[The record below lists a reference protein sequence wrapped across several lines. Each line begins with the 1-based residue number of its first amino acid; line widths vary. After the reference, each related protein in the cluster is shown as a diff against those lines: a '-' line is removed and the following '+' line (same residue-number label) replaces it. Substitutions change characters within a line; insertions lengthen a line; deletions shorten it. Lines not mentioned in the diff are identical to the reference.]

1 MNENT
6 VEVEIVEENKEV
18 VLSEIKY
25 PVSQVDLNNLLLDY
39 KDIPDINPDADDV
52 IVSEQYQFVLK
63 GHKAFVKART
73 GIEKTRKQLKQPAL
87 DYGKRVDGIAKEFQ
101 SLIKSTEDKLFLQRK
116 TVEDNEARKQREA
129 EEAEDARVNNINSA
143 INSLKQLP
151 MECINKSSEAISD
164 VLKSIEAPNKEFYS
178 EFYDE
183 ALEVFGA
190 SSSQVRQMLENQYL
204 VENAEKIQAE
214 KDAEAKRIQDEE
226 DAKHRAEKDA
236 LAKQQAEFQK
246 QKDDF
251 ERQQREQQEI
261 INRQKAEIEADEL
274 AKQQEAERVEKEA
287 IRKKQFEEQE
297 IIKKEQEAIRLKQIE
312 EQKTIE
318 AQRIAEQ
325 NAQDEE
331 YKKSVRLQLL
341 EELKELKT
349 MTKIADAIISGVITN
364 VRWIA

>member
-1 MNENT
+1 MIEA
-6 VEVEIVEENKEV
+6 EIIEENNEV

-39 KDIPDINPDADDV
+39 KDIPEINPDANDV

-87 DYGKRVDGIAKEFQ
+87 DYGKQVDGIAKEFQ

-151 MECINKSSEAISD
+151 IECINKNSEAISE
-164 VLKSIEAPNKEFYS
+164 VLKSIEAPGKEFYC

-190 SSSQVRQMLENQYL
+190 SSSQIRQMLENQYL
-204 VENAEKIQAE
+204 VENAEKIQTE

-226 DAKHRAEKDA
+226 DAKHQAEKDA

-251 ERQQREQQEI
+251 EAQQRAIQEEA
-261 INRQKAEIEADEL
+261 NRK
-274 AKQQEAERVEKEA
+274 EAERVADELQA
-287 IRKKQFEEQE
+287 KQVQE
-297 IIKKEQEAIRLKQIE
+297 FQEA
-312 EQKTIE
+312 EQKNKQLKAQYEHE
-318 AQRIAEQ
+318 AFTDLDNLLNRDGVDIVALVDMIIL
-325 NAQDEE
+325 N
-331 YKKSVRLQLL
+331 KVRHIKW
-341 EELKELKT
+341 E
-349 MTKIADAIISGVITN
+349 V
-364 VRWIA
+364 